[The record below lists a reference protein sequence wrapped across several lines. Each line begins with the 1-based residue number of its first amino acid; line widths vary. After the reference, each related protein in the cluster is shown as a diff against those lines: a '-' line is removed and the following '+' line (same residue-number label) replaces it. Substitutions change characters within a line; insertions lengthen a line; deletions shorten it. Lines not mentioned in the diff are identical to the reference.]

1 MTKPFSQACE
11 NNKQPILDVL
21 SDAFADRQRVLEIG
35 SGTGQHAAFFA
46 EHLPHVQWQPSDV
59 PEHLAGIEQWRS
71 AAGLTNLPSAIE
83 FDVNNQTWPCVNIG
97 IDAVFSAN
105 TLHIMSWRE
114 VETTFQLLAD
124 NISMD
129 CKLCIYGPF
138 NYEGQYTSDSNA
150 RFDDWLHAR
159 DPQSGI
165 RDFEKVDGLA
175 EAAGFRL
182 LDDFALPSNNRL
194 LYWRKFG

>member
-11 NNKQPILDVL
+11 NNKRPILDVL
-21 SDAFADRQRVLEIG
+21 SDAFADRRRVLEIG

-71 AAGLTNLPSAIE
+71 DAGLENFLAAVE
-83 FDVNNQTWPCVNIG
+83 FDVNSQSWPGV
-97 IDAVFSAN
+97 DVDSVFSAN

-114 VETTFQLLAD
+114 VETTFKLLAD
-124 NISMD
+124 NLGVD

-138 NYEGQYTSDSNA
+138 NYNGQYTSDSNA
-150 RFDDWLHAR
+150 RFDEWLHAR

-165 RDFEKVDGLA
+165 RDFEKVDALA
-175 EAAGFRL
+175 AEGGFSL
-182 LDDFALPSNNRL
+182 VEDFALPANNRL
-194 LYWRKFG
+194 LYWRKLG